1 MRPDDRF
8 RVGSSTKS
16 FVATVVLQ
24 LVGER
29 RLSLDDT
36 VEHWLPGLVPGGA
49 AISYL
54 SPLLAVVLG
63 IVHAA
68 LAPVIIIGG
77 VKPNLVLVGV
87 VLVTSLAGFLPG
99 VTWAFVAG
107 LTANLLVG
115 DPLGSMPLA
124 LLIVA
129 TLVAGGARVFGR
141 LIWIYPIVA
150 ALVGSIVY
158 DVVTLAITQ
167 LVSDAATGLPFDLI
181 LAAAVLNA
189 AITAL
194 LLYPARLVA
203 MRWVPDEVAAW

>member
-1 MRPDDRF
+1 MFHVNRRREGPERPYTDP
-8 RVGSSTKS
+8 
-16 FVATVVLQ
+16 
-24 LVGER
+24 R
-29 RLSLDDT
+29 RPSH
-36 VEHWLPGLVPGGA
+36 VRSPGGV

-68 LAPVIIIGG
+68 LAPVIVVGG
-77 VKPNLVLVGV
+77 VKPNLVLIGV
-87 VLVTSLAGFLPG
+87 VLVTSLSGFLPG

-115 DPLGSMPLA
+115 DPLGSIPLA
-124 LLIVA
+124 LLLVA

-150 ALVGSIVY
+150 ALLGSIVY
-158 DVVTLAITQ
+158 DAVTLAITQ
-167 LVSDAATGLPFDLI
+167 LVSDTGRATVPFDLV

-194 LLYPARLVA
+194 LLYPARLFVL
-203 MRWVPDEVAAW
+203 RWAPDELAAW

>member
-1 MRPDDRF
+1 M
-8 RVGSSTKS
+8 
-16 FVATVVLQ
+16 
-24 LVGER
+24 
-29 RLSLDDT
+29 
-36 VEHWLPGLVPGGA
+36 
-49 AISYL
+49 
-54 SPLLAVVLG
+54 
-63 IVHAA
+63 HAA
-68 LAPVIIIGG
+68 LAPVIVVGG
-77 VKPNLVLVGV
+77 VKPNIVLIGV

-150 ALVGSIVY
+150 ALLGSIVY
-158 DVVTLAITQ
+158 DVLTLAIGQ
-167 LVSDAATGLPFDLI
+167 LVSDTGGAGVPFDLV

-189 AITAL
+189 AITAV
-194 LLYPARLVA
+194 LLYPARLLA
-203 MRWVPDEVAAW
+203 MRWAPDEVAAW